1 MYENIILFQ
10 SLLMYRVNN
19 CLIFKFFKLI
29 SFFQDLASST
39 DDVSRTSIDTNGENG
54 TSVTD
59 PSRRDKRET
68 SSEQEEYTYERAIQN
83 YVNFTE
89 SRVRGKSLTPLD
101 SDSSKLT
108 NGFSKKSSPPIP
120 TKPRRGSCKIEEKLS
135 ELEQIKKKSMSTNDL
150 TENTKRSLSVPK
162 VDILKR
168 REMFEKPLEEENQS
182 VKNRLSG
189 DFGSSKSISERLS
202 SLGKPSENAQS
213 IKKANRISS
222 EISVKERLSYIEK
235 QKSLDSTTPKSNT
248 LPNDNTAIS
257 SSSKQKLTSLKKS
270 LSTEKTKPKTQV
282 QKTPETNEVKAKPLT
297 TPSSIKENIKINKSS
312 IAKKSISADN
322 NVLSSPK
329 TLTNGPVDGEQK
341 EVEKLTDSYEPIEPS
356 LVSPTDEMYE
366 TKRQQHYRHRSLDS
380 LDVESND
387 GVGNESFERVQ
398 SLEDLDYSGNY
409 PASSVSGDTDRED
422 SGIHTADVS
431 SSVSQADDCD
441 LHLEGE
447 FHQQPRILEEIR
459 KNHDHTVTTLI
470 PKQVNQI
477 SVSDHEVKITDE
489 LVVPVTEVME
499 NSSGFL
505 KLPLRLD
512 CDPLP
517 VILES
522 PSEPIPPTA
531 ITELLNF
538 DTSIPLSIPNTS
550 SHNVTTTTSQSNF
563 TNNLEKDSNSVK
575 TEAVHISS
583 SLETQ
588 LSSLTLADGGG
599 KNSVAN
605 SVPVHKSPHSLSTL
619 PVELSSAEILHDS
632 NSGSVEICQKID
644 LSELSTLLSSNSD
657 VSVEAEC
664 KFEKEEVRVKIVMH
678 LLLYLVVWL

>member
-1 MYENIILFQ
+1 M
-10 SLLMYRVNN
+10 
-19 CLIFKFFKLI
+19 
-29 SFFQDLASST
+29 ASST
-39 DDVSRTSIDTNGENG
+39 DDVSRACTDTNGENG

-150 TENTKRSLSVPK
+150 TENTKKSLSVPK

-202 SLGKPSENAQS
+202 SLGKPSESAQS

-235 QKSLDSTTPKSNT
+235 QKSLDSTMPKSNT

-270 LSTEKTKPKTQV
+270 LSTEKTQPKTQV
-282 QKTPETNEVKAKPLT
+282 KKTPETVEVKAKPLT
-297 TPSSIKENIKINKSS
+297 TLNSVKGNVTINNSSDS
-312 IAKKSISADN
+312 KKSNIADN
-322 NVLSSPK
+322 NVISSPK
-329 TLTNGPVDGEQK
+329 TLTNGHVDGEQK
-341 EVEKLTDSYEPIEPS
+341 EEEKLTDSYEPIEPS
-356 LVSPTDEMYE
+356 LVSAADDMYE

-489 LVVPVTEVME
+489 LVPVTEVME

-550 SHNVTTTTSQSNF
+550 SHNVTTSQSNF
-563 TNNLEKDSNSVK
+563 TNNVEKDSNSVK
-575 TEAVHISS
+575 IEAVHISS

-605 SVPVHKSPHSLSTL
+605 SVSVHKSQHSLSTL

-632 NSGSVEICQKID
+632 NSGSMEICQKID

-657 VSVEAEC
+657 VSVKAEC
-664 KFEKEEVRVKIVMH
+664 KFEKEEVRFKIIMH
-678 LLLYLVVWL
+678 LFL

>member
-1 MYENIILFQ
+1 MKTLFYFILYSCIEFI
-10 SLLMYRVNN
+10 VV
-19 CLIFKFFKLI
+19 FKLI
-29 SFFQDLASST
+29 YFFQDLASST
-39 DDVSRTSIDTNGENG
+39 DDISRTSFDTNGENG
-54 TSVTD
+54 TSVTG

-101 SDSSKLT
+101 SESSKLT
-108 NGFSKKSSPPIP
+108 NGFSNKSSPPIP

-168 REMFEKPLEEENQS
+168 REMFEKPLEEETQS

-213 IKKANRISS
+213 IKKTNRISS

-235 QKSLDSTTPKSNT
+235 QKSLDSTPPKSNT
-248 LPNDNTAIS
+248 LPNDNTAIL
-257 SSSKQKLTSLKKS
+257 SSSKQKLTSLKKVS
-270 LSTEKTKPKTQV
+270 STEKTQPKSQI
-282 QKTPETNEVKAKPLT
+282 QRTPETMEIKAKPLT
-297 TPSSIKENIKINKSS
+297 TTSKVKEKVTINESLSS
-312 IAKKSISADN
+312 KKSIIADN

-329 TLTNGPVDGEQK
+329 AFTNGPVNGEQK
-341 EVEKLTDSYEPIEPS
+341 EVEKLADSYEPIEPS
-356 LVSPTDEMYE
+356 LVSTTDEMYE

-477 SVSDHEVKITDE
+477 SVSDHEVEITDE
-489 LVVPVTEVME
+489 VVPVTEVVE

-538 DTSIPLSIPNTS
+538 DNSIPLSIPNTS
-550 SHNVTTTTSQSNF
+550 SHNVTTSQSNV
-563 TNNLEKDSNSVK
+563 TNNVEKDSNSVK
-575 TEAVHISS
+575 IEAVHISS

-599 KNSVAN
+599 KNLAAN

-619 PVELSSAEILHDS
+619 PVDLSSAEILHDS

-644 LSELSTLLSSNSD
+644 LRELSTLLSSNSD
-657 VSVEAEC
+657 ISVKAE
-664 KFEKEEVRVKIVMH
+664 FEKEEVRFTIIMH
-678 LLLYLVVWL
+678 LLLYLVACMCY

>member
-1 MYENIILFQ
+1 M
-10 SLLMYRVNN
+10 
-19 CLIFKFFKLI
+19 KFFKLI
-29 SFFQDLASST
+29 LFFQDLASSS
-39 DDVSRTSIDTNGENG
+39 DDVSRTSFDTNGENG
-54 TSVTD
+54 TSVTG
-59 PSRRDKRET
+59 PPRRDKRES

-101 SDSSKLT
+101 SESPKLT

-168 REMFEKPLEEENQS
+168 REMFEKPLEEETQS

-189 DFGSSKSISERLS
+189 DFGASKSISERLS
-202 SLGKPSENAQS
+202 SLGKPAEGAQS
-213 IKKANRISS
+213 LKKTNRISS

-235 QKSLDSTTPKSNT
+235 QKSLDSTSPKSNT

-257 SSSKQKLTSLKKS
+257 SSSKQKLTALKKS
-270 LSTEKTKPKTQV
+270 SSTEKTQPKTQI
-282 QKTPETNEVKAKPLT
+282 QKTPETIEVKAKPLT
-297 TPSSIKENIKINKSS
+297 TTSSVKENVTINKPTSS
-312 IAKKSISADN
+312 NKSSADN

-329 TLTNGPVDGEQK
+329 ALTNGSVNGEKK
-341 EVEKLTDSYEPIEPS
+341 EVEKPIDNYVAIEPS
-356 LVSPTDEMYE
+356 LVSPVDEMYE

-477 SVSDHEVKITDE
+477 SVSAHEVEITDE
-489 LVVPVTEVME
+489 VVPVTEVME
-499 NSSGFL
+499 HSSGFL

-538 DTSIPLSIPNTS
+538 DTSIPLSTPNMS
-550 SHNVTTTTSQSNF
+550 SHNVTTSQSNV
-563 TNNLEKDSNSVK
+563 TNNVEKDTNSVNI
-575 TEAVHISS
+575 EAVHIISS
-583 SLETQ
+583 SETQ
-588 LSSLTLADGGG
+588 LSSLTFADGGG

-644 LSELSTLLSSNSD
+644 LREISTLLSSNSD

-664 KFEKEEVRVKIVMH
+664 KFEKEEVRFEIIMH
-678 LLLYLVVWL
+678 LLLYLVACV